1 MHTFMANCTYRF
13 HNFLALNSTH
23 IISEVPN
30 LISTIILMQIVTIL
44 SFINSGDMVEVC
56 SVHVRKSISHMHI
69 YLRQTYAFH
78 SFLALNSTRIISEVL
93 NLTST
98 FVLMLIVIILSFINS
113 GDMVEVCSVHVR
125 RSNSHSYSMHTFMAN
140 ITYRFHNFLALNSTH
155 IISEA
160 PNLISTFVLLLI
172 VII

>member
-1 MHTFMANCTYRF
+1 MFCACEEEHFTYAYTFTANCMHF
-13 HNFLALNSTH
+13 IAFLALNSTH

-30 LISTIILMQIVTIL
+30 LI
-44 SFINSGDMVEVC
+44 
-56 SVHVRKSISHMHI
+56 
-69 YLRQTYAFH
+69 
-78 SFLALNSTRIISEVL
+78 
-93 NLTST
+93 ST

-125 RSNSHSYSMHTFMAN
+125 RSNSHSYSMHIFMAN
-140 ITYRFHNFLALNSTH
+140 STYRFHNFLALNSTH

-172 VII
+172 VIIRASLTQVTWLKCVLCM